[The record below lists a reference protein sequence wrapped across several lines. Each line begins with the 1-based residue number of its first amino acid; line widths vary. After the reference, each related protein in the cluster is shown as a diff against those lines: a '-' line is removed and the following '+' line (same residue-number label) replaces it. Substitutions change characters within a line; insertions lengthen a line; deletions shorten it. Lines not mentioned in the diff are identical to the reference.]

1 MPLFEI
7 EQYELHTQK
16 FHVEAATRAEAIQR
30 LFGGEATPVDNG
42 LEFIEVADDY
52 GLPTDE
58 NRDMVRE
65 LKHLGVSF
73 RGSDDVIPSIRSI
86 EEVP

>member
-1 MPLFEI
+1 MPQFEI

-16 FHVEAATRAEAIQR
+16 FHVAAATRAEAIQR
-30 LFGGEATPVDNG
+30 LYEGEATAVDNG
-42 LEFIEVADDY
+42 LEVIEVADDY
-52 GLPTDE
+52 GLPADE
-58 NRDMVRE
+58 NRELVQE
-65 LKHLGVSF
+65 LKQLGVSF